1 MDKQQAHEILD
12 NYKSSSLIN
21 IRNALIVTG
30 DLDVHQDPT
39 VPSRALRKDGA
50 ESCYVRSRTI
60 EGEGIGEGFNW
71 TLDWHRKRNRTED

>member
-1 MDKQQAHEILD
+1 MNKDRAHEILD

-21 IRNALIVTG
+21 IRHALIATG
-30 DLDVHQDPT
+30 DLDVQENPT

-71 TLDWHRKRNRTED
+71 TLDWHRKRNRSED